1 MKIFIGSDHQGFA
14 LKSKIVLYLS
24 KLKINV
30 EDIGPDQLDP
40 DDDFPQFAYA
50 ATTKVIGSEDKD
62 PRAILICGGG
72 QGMAIAANRA
82 RGIRAVVVWDSEEA
96 EYSRKDNDSNVLCL
110 PARIV
115 QEDETLWQG
124 IVDTWLNT
132 KFATATRYIRRNKQL
147 DEI

>member
-24 KLKINV
+24 KLKIDV

-82 RGIRAVVVWDSEEA
+82 RGIRAVIVWDSEEA

-115 QEDETLWQG
+115 QEDEALWQG
-124 IVDTWLNT
+124 IIDTWLNT
-132 KFATATRYIRRNKQL
+132 KFAAATRYIRRNKQL